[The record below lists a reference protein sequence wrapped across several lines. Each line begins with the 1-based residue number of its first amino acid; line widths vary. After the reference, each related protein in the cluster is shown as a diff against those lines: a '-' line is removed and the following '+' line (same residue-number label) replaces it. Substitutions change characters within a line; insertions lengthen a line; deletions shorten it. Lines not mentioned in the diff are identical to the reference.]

1 MYENG
6 AMKPV
11 EITLRDIPLRDKGAG
26 WRVGESN

>member
-11 EITLRDIPLRDKGAG
+11 EITLRRGRDKGAG